1 MKRRHL
7 WHKTLLKSVI
17 GAFAII
23 LVYILLFIEIMIY
36 EGQTAHIN
44 IYDSIYW
51 VVTTLTTEGYG
62 DITMTSPIGKMYAVF
77 VQLTGIPLVFGILFT
92 LVIIPWMEKKIQSN
106 IPSKAPKKLAD
117 HIILCGYNKL
127 IETLIEEL
135 KENDIPYIL
144 VEEEA
149 ELVMELLKRNIN
161 AIYGLASEE
170 ETLRNANIKEA
181 RFLIANRSDEMNA
194 NIVLTARN
202 ISEVN
207 IIAIVEDRANKKYL
221 KYAGATSVVSPKEL
235 FGRFIGR
242 KAADPFVNR
251 LTGATEFFEGV
262 SIVELPIYP
271 KSPLMGKTMK
281 NAAIREKTGANVV
294 GMWKGGSLT
303 FVIKPDDIIKDNSVL
318 LAIGSNEQ
326 LSKLTKLTQSAE

>member
-7 WHKTLLKSVI
+7 WHKTLLKSVL
-17 GAFAII
+17 GAIAII
-23 LVYILLFIEIMIY
+23 VVYILLFLEIMIY
-36 EGQTAHIN
+36 EGQAEYVTIHDA
-44 IYDSIYW
+44 IYW
-51 VVTTLTTEGYG
+51 VITTLTTVGYG
-62 DITMTSPIGKMYAVF
+62 DITMISPIGKLYSVF

-106 IPSKAPKKLAD
+106 IPSRAPKKLTD
-117 HIILCGYNKL
+117 HIIICGYNRL

-149 ELVMELLKRNIN
+149 ELVMELLKRNIH
-161 AIYGLASEE
+161 AIYGLVNEE
-170 ETLRNANIKEA
+170 ETLKNANIKEA

-202 ISEVN
+202 ISDVN
-207 IIAIVEDRANKKYL
+207 IIAIVEDRTNKKYL

-271 KSPLMGKTMK
+271 KSPLIGKTMK

-303 FVIKPDDIIKDNSVL
+303 FIIKPGDVIKDNSVL
-318 LAIGSNEQ
+318 LAIGSTEQ
-326 LSKLTKLTQSAE
+326 LSRLKKLTQSTE

>member
-7 WHKTLLKSVI
+7 WHKTLLKSVL
-17 GAFAII
+17 GAVAII
-23 LVYILLFIEIMIY
+23 VVYILLFLEIMIY
-36 EGQTAHIN
+36 EGQTAHVN

-92 LVIIPWMEKKIQSN
+92 LVIIPWMEKKIQSS
-106 IPSKAPKKLAD
+106 IPSKASKKLTD
-117 HIILCGYNKL
+117 HIIICGYNRL

-144 VEEEA
+144 VEGEA
-149 ELVMELLKRNIN
+149 ELVMDLLKRNIH
-161 AIYGLASEE
+161 AIFGLVSEE
-170 ETLRNANIKEA
+170 ETLKNANIKEA
-181 RFLIANRSDEMNA
+181 RFLIANRNDEMNA

-202 ISEVN
+202 ISDVN
-207 IIAIVEDRANKKYL
+207 IIAIVEDRTNKKYL

-271 KSPLMGKTMK
+271 KSPLIGKTMK

-303 FVIKPDDIIKDNSVL
+303 FIIKAHDVIKDNSVL
-318 LAIGSNEQ
+318 LAIGSTEQ
-326 LSKLTKLTQSAE
+326 LSKLKKLTQSTE

>member
-7 WHKTLLKSVI
+7 WHKTLLKSVL
-17 GAFAII
+17 GALAII
-23 LVYILLFIEIMIY
+23 MVYMIIFVEIMIH
-36 EGQTAHIN
+36 EGQTQYVN
-44 IYDSIYW
+44 IYDAIYW
-51 VVTTLTTEGYG
+51 VVTTLTTVGYG

-106 IPSKAPKKLAD
+106 IPSKAPKKLTD
-117 HIILCGYNKL
+117 HIIICGYNRL

-135 KENDIPYIL
+135 KENNIPYIL

-149 ELVMELLKRNIN
+149 ELVMELLKRNIH
-161 AIYGLASEE
+161 AIYGLVSEE
-170 ETLRNANIKEA
+170 ETLKNANIKEA

-207 IIAIVEDRANKKYL
+207 IIAMVEDRANKKYL

-303 FVIKPDDIIKDNSVL
+303 FVIKPEDIIKDNSVL

-326 LSKLTKLTQSAE
+326 LSKLKKLTQSAE

>member
-36 EGQTAHIN
+36 EGQTEYVN
-44 IYDSIYW
+44 IYDAIYW

-92 LVIIPWMEKKIQSN
+92 LVIIPWMEKKIQSS

-303 FVIKPDDIIKDNSVL
+303 FVIRPDDIIKDNSVL